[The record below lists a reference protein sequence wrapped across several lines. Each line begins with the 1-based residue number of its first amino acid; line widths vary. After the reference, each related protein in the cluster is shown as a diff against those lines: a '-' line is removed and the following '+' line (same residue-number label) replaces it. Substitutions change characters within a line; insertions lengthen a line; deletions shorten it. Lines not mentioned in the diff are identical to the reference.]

1 MPLFRMLCLWE
12 TWTSLAN
19 HILYD
24 NVPQRAWGVASQT
37 QQAVLSN
44 GVARPF
50 NTNRPPLEIHQACMQ
65 FEHQRNGS
73 NPGELLVSYGMTE
86 PFNTNRPPLEMQ
98 FEHQRNGSN
107 PGELLVSNGMAEPF
121 DANGPPLEISQGPVE
136 PFNTNRLP
144 LGDSQGTADAFNTHR
159 LPLGNALNS
168 FNTRLRQAGL
178 NCLVHACLRPR
189 GLNWSEPHQD
199 VVVIGEISPGTRP
212 PRYAQDNLRVTSR
225 QPDQARGDNLPGM
238 PLFPGLTR
246 SQVEHD
252 QSGDKARSLRGQRLT
267 GQVRHDD
274 SSRNFANDLN
284 DLSFSPGATRSEF
297 HSPVA
302 LSERVILGGVHV
314 VTDRSLSSGE
324 CHQSDDKSRSTRG
337 QLRTGPRWFEDL
349 FSQEDARTS
358 VVQTS
363 RGLETEVWTLHAK
376 RTAPWIDDTER

>member
-1 MPLFRMLCLWE
+1 MHLTLLQQDTQWRAPDQRHAAVPDALPLGDVDN
-12 TWTSLAN
+12 SLAN

-24 NVPQRAWGVASQT
+24 NVPQRALGVASQT

-44 GVARPF
+44 GVAGPF

-73 NPGELLVSYGMTE
+73 NPGELFVSYGMAE

-121 DANGPPLEISQGPVE
+121 DTNRPPLEISQGPVE

-168 FNTRLRQAGL
+168 SNTRLRQAGL

-199 VVVIGEISPGTRP
+199 VVGIGEISPGTRP

-225 QPDQARGDNLPGM
+225 QLDQARGDNLPGM

-246 SQVEHD
+246 SQVGADYGFNAEEHD
-252 QSGDKARSLRGQRLT
+252 QSGDKARSLRSQRLT

-274 SSRNFANDLN
+274 SSHNLTISTTC
-284 DLSFSPGATRSEF
+284 LLVQEPQG
-297 HSPVA
+297 P
-302 LSERVILGGVHV
+302 
-314 VTDRSLSSGE
+314 SSTAQWR
-324 CHQSDDKSRSTRG
+324 C
-337 QLRTGPRWFEDL
+337 LRE
-349 FSQEDARTS
+349 
-358 VVQTS
+358 
-363 RGLETEVWTLHAK
+363 
-376 RTAPWIDDTER
+376 